1 METLIFL
8 SFNVCALEILSS
20 AGQLSSK
27 YCFFARTKFP
37 PIQPNVKYTQYIVLW
52 KMPSTSS
59 QKEWG
64 PGARFAN
71 LLTK

>member
-8 SFNVCALEILSS
+8 SVNVCALEILSS

-27 YCFFARTKFP
+27 YCFFAQTKFP

-64 PGARFAN
+64 PGAGFAN
-71 LLTK
+71 ILTK